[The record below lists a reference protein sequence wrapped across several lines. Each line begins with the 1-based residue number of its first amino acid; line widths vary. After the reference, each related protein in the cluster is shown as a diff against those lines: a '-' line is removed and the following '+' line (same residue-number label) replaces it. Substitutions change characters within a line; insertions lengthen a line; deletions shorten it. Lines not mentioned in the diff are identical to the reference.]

1 MLRRV
6 PPQTPPL
13 PLLTP
18 RTLTRQDENEEASQ
32 QAGITCMPTFQL
44 YKGGAK
50 VETLEGASEAG
61 LRAMLD
67 KHK

>member
-1 MLRRV
+1 
-6 PPQTPPL
+6 
-13 PLLTP
+13 
-18 RTLTRQDENEEASQ
+18 
-32 QAGITCMPTFQL
+32 MPTFQL

-61 LRAMLD
+61 LRAILD